1 MISPEN
7 EKVSLGRVRR
17 LTLYTME
24 SLNIVQNEIIYAT
37 LFLVVTAV
45 SMFGAESVFFKY
57 G

>member
-7 EKVSLGRVRR
+7 EKVSLGRVRS
-17 LTLYTME
+17 LTLYNME